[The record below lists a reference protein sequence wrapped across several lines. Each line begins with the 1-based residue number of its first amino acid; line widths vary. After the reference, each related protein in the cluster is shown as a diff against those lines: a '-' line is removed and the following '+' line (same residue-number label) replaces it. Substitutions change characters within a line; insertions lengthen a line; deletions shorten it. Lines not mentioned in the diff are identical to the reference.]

1 MNDDVRNIVLGVV
14 AAGISAALGW
24 IARTYLWKRKLRRK
38 QAFFGLPDNS
48 ESLLVVNRDPATA
61 EPAVHRFDVFALLE
75 LSALI
80 KDCGAHVQVVTQDT
94 AHQGF
99 GERTEFCV
107 GGPGS
112 NRRMVAHMSAMLPGV
127 RVNIDP
133 EPGPDR
139 GAFQIGGERYRMD
152 PGVTEY
158 VLLARLTVG
167 ERRDTRPVFLFC
179 GQRAIT
185 NQGRH
190 PLSGPPSRAAGPQV
204 RLPLLRPAAEGRQL
218 AGVRPRCGGT
228 GRGRHQGRADPA
240 AGSGVARHA
249 PGELTSA
256 RIRRNP
262 SGAQLTFS
270 SRRTTRGTGPFR
282 CASSDLRLPPDGTG
296 RCEPP
301 PSRAGPSRRWRPRS

>member
-24 IARTYLWKRKLRRK
+24 VARTSVWKRKLRRK
-38 QAFFGLPDNS
+38 QAFLGLPENS
-48 ESLLVVNRDPATA
+48 ESLLVVNRDPAAT

-80 KDCGAHVQVVTQDT
+80 KDCGAHVHVVTQDT

-112 NRRMVAHMSAMLPGV
+112 NRRMMAHIAAMLPGV

-152 PGVTEY
+152 PGITEY
-158 VLLARLTVG
+158 ALLARLTAG
-167 ERRDTRPVFLFC
+167 DRREARPVFLFC

-185 NQGRH
+185 NQAATRYLARH
-190 PLSGPPSRAAGPQV
+190 HERLARKHGSGSFVLLLKVINSQAYGPDVVELVGDVTRAAQSP
-204 RLPLLRPAAEGRQL
+204 LPESPA
-218 AGVRPRCGGT
+218 
-228 GRGRHQGRADPA
+228 
-240 AGSGVARHA
+240 
-249 PGELTSA
+249 
-256 RIRRNP
+256 
-262 SGAQLTFS
+262 
-270 SRRTTRGTGPFR
+270 
-282 CASSDLRLPPDGTG
+282 
-296 RCEPP
+296 
-301 PSRAGPSRRWRPRS
+301 PRSSHRAS